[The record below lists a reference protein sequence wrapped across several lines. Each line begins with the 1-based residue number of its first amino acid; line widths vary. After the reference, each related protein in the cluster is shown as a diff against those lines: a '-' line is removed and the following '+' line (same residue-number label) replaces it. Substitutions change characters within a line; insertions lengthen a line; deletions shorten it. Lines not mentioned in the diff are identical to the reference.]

1 VWSHENLITLDDI
14 SDALASNDLQFYY
27 QPKVS
32 MLTGKIVGA
41 EALIRWIKKDG
52 EIVPPN
58 SFIPLAESTGFIN
71 TITLSMF
78 QSLIIDLNIL
88 EDSNISILVSFN
100 ASAIDFHNNKLVEAV
115 RSALDCNLIKNDQLE
130 IELTETV
137 LLNDNNQVRSN
148 IDKLHN
154 MGIALAMDDY
164 GAGFSNIESLSKWP
178 FSTIKLDQ
186 SLVKNLDESD
196 KGMTIIQSSIQM
208 AHKLEMEIVA
218 EGIETES
225 TYQTLQHSGCTQAQG
240 YWISKPIELAE
251 LIKLYRTN
259 KKWPSQLVGLVHMAQ
274 LDHIQ

>member
-1 VWSHENLITLDDI
+1 MTLDDI
-14 SDALASNDLQFYY
+14 SDALASNELQFFY

-41 EALIRWIKKDG
+41 EALIRWVKKDG
-52 EIVPPN
+52 EIISPN

-78 QSLIIDLNIL
+78 QKLIIDLNIL
-88 EDSNISILVSFN
+88 EDSNIPILVSFN
-100 ASAIDFHNNKLVEAV
+100 ASAIDFQNDKFVEAV
-115 RSALDCNLIKNDQLE
+115 RSALDSNLIKNNMLE
-130 IELTETV
+130 IEITETV

-148 IDKLHN
+148 INKLHS

-186 SLVKNLDESD
+186 CLVKNLDESD

-225 TYQTLQHSGCTQAQG
+225 TYQTLQQSGCTQAQG
-240 YWISKPIELAE
+240 YWTPCVRIVVASNFLEEKYNESKIYS
-251 LIKLYRTN
+251 I
-259 KKWPSQLVGLVHMAQ
+259 
-274 LDHIQ
+274 I